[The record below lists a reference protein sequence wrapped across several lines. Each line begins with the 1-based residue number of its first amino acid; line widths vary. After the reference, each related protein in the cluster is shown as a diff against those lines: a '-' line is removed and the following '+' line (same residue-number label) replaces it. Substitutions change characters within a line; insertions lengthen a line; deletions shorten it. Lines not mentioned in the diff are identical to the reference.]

1 MLYCLTSG
9 NCHTLLNLEWH
20 ANLQGLTDNQLRT
33 PRITEK
39 LIRMDIYEATR
50 KATSLA
56 KSGDLDAS
64 IELLKSTI
72 ERMKT
77 VGGYTNNGYT
87 KIIPYFQKA
96 GRYEDAIDYC
106 LSHLIPAV
114 KADCR
119 ITFRQKCEEIQEAF
133 IELSKHQIYDKLRLN
148 AKRESLVDDEQRFSG
163 FANQHYSNYEKLLKL
178 GSAKQKEIEYKEIE
192 RIFGENISC
201 WPECFQIKHAD
212 QGKDSQ

>member
-1 MLYCLTSG
+1 M
-9 NCHTLLNLEWH
+9 
-20 ANLQGLTDNQLRT
+20 
-33 PRITEK
+33 K
-39 LIRMDIYEATR
+39 MDIYEATR

-64 IELLKSTI
+64 IELLKNTI

-77 VGGYTNNGYT
+77 VGGYANNGYT

-96 GRYEDAIDYC
+96 DRYKDAIDYC

-148 AKRESLVDDEQRFSG
+148 AKRESMVDDEQRFSG
-163 FANQHYSNYEKLLKL
+163 FAHQHYSNYEKLLKL
-178 GSAKQKEIEYKEIE
+178 GDVKQKEIEYMEIKLL
-192 RIFGENISC
+192 FGENVTY
-201 WPECFQIKHAD
+201 WPECFQIKYAG
-212 QGKDSQ
+212 QSKD